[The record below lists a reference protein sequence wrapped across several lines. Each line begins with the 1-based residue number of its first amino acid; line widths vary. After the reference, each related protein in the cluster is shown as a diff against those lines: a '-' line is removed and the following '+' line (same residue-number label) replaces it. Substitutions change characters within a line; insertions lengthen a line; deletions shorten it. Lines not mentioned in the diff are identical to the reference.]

1 MKPEA
6 GSQTKVQEKKEESKE
21 REFPSW
27 DNAIH
32 WWQSLEPGHSEVIK
46 WIQATIE
53 VGVLF
58 KSHEGLYQSINTIC
72 WHLESYDN
80 EMLSIINEWEAC
92 AKLLKQLEV
101 TLEAELS
108 TDKEERLFVKEQER
122 VAKHVALWPSHKD
135 EEDEEDKDKD
145 EEKEE
150 EKDSEEDELLDSSGL
165 SIEAQGKG
173 CAK

>member
-1 MKPEA
+1 M
-6 GSQTKVQEKKEESKE
+6 
-21 REFPSW
+21 
-27 DNAIH
+27 
-32 WWQSLEPGHSEVIK
+32 
-46 WIQATIE
+46 
-53 VGVLF
+53 GVLF

-122 VAKHVALWPSHKD
+122 VAKHVAL
-135 EEDEEDKDKD
+135 
-145 EEKEE
+145 
-150 EKDSEEDELLDSSGL
+150 
-165 SIEAQGKG
+165 
-173 CAK
+173 